1 MADRADLSAFKQ
13 RPTPRILL
21 GVFAI
26 GFSYVI
32 GWPAIGA
39 LGALSVYWKAPL
51 IVGIGGPVMYALS
64 HLCFIAGMALAGAE
78 FSMVFLRWAARVGV
92 ERLLNQDFQDEKDG

>member
-1 MADRADLSAFKQ
+1 MEDQADLTPFKQ
-13 RPTPRILL
+13 KPTPRILL

-32 GWPAIGA
+32 GWPAISA
-39 LGALSVYWKAPL
+39 LGALAVYWKEPL
-51 IVGIGGPVMYALS
+51 ILGVGGPVMYGLS

-78 FSMVFLRWAARVGV
+78 FSVVFLRWAARAGV
-92 ERLLNQDFQDEKDG
+92 EKLLGQDGRGA

>member
-1 MADRADLSAFKQ
+1 MEDRADLSAFKQ

-32 GWPAIGA
+32 GWPAISA
-39 LGALSVYWKAPL
+39 LGALAVYWREPL
-51 IVGIGGPVMYALS
+51 IVGIGGPAMYGLS

-92 ERLLNQDFQDEKDG
+92 ERLLDGDENESA